1 MNTVLVLVDFTP
13 TAQKAAQ
20 QGVYFAKK
28 FNSSITFCHVYDSA
42 PSNDKLS
49 QDMASYTALAQNS
62 GVAFELSAPIGDFF
76 AETEL
81 LTDRLNPSITVVG
94 THGKKGLKQN
104 LFGAHIYKLANH
116 VDGNLLIVSDD
127 SNLVENGYKKVLM
140 PVSAHTNYSEKV
152 KGTTAILA
160 EGGHV
165 DIFALHKPGMP
176 LSDKVQNNIDNALAL
191 LKDANVNCGLLE
203 QDAQKFSI
211 GFSKETFD
219 VMEREQND
227 LITIMTKVSKEGG
240 VFGKIDK
247 ENLILNPAGIPVLC
261 VND

>member
-1 MNTVLVLVDFTP
+1 MNKVLVLVDFTP
-13 TAQKAAQ
+13 TAEKAAQ
-20 QGVYFAKK
+20 QGVYLAKK

-42 PSNDKLS
+42 PSDEKLANDMS
-49 QDMASYTALAQNS
+49 TYVAIAQN
-62 GVAFELSAPIGDFF
+62 GGIEHELNAPVGDFF

-81 LTDRLNPSITVVG
+81 LTERINPAITVVG

-116 VDGNLLIVSDD
+116 VKGNLLIVSD
-127 SNLVENGYKKVLM
+127 SSTLAKNGFSKVLM
-140 PVSAHTNYSEKV
+140 PVSAHTNYSQKV
-152 KGTTAILA
+152 KATTTILA
-160 EGGHV
+160 ESGHV

-176 LSDKVQNNIDNALAL
+176 LSEKVQHNIENALAL

-219 VMEREQND
+219 VMEKEQND

-247 ENLILNPAGIPVLC
+247 ENLILNPAG
-261 VND
+261 